1 MDMDNESFL
10 GGLIVG
16 AIVSTAIGIGCI
28 VIRSDAEVSGYKDK
42 MILEYHCPG
51 KEYERKL
58 FRQLLEVSNVE
69 TNFID
74 RQYSMDKHRV
84 ELRLTNP
91 SRNPNDN

>member
-16 AIVSTAIGIGCI
+16 AIVSTAIWIGCI

-51 KEYERKL
+51 KQYERQL
-58 FRQLLEVSNVE
+58 FNDLVEISNIQ
-69 TNFID
+69 TNFVNKEIT
-74 RQYSMDKHRV
+74 MDAHMIKY
-84 ELRLTNP
+84 RLTNP
-91 SRNPNDN
+91 K